1 MSTARR
7 VPEAVADTLRAV
19 DETNRLV
26 ARAAAGDRGAL
37 REAIETDPALDG
49 LDRLYLQ
56 DVADKLIELH
66 RDVLPRL

>member
-1 MSTARR
+1 MLAAAKVKTEYLQ
-7 VPEAVADTLRAV
+7 PEDKHAL
-19 DETNRLV
+19 ERLLSGV
-26 ARAAAGDRGAL
+26 AAGDRGAL